1 MNVTGFRKA
10 LKKFEKA
17 TRVHC
22 LEMYTDE
29 RISSEAFAKGET
41 IEAWLKA
48 AEDMFSTHFE
58 HGDIKKA
65 RDRLRKQDSGH
76 TVSLSAQVILNVIRL
91 TSSTTLRCSGLV
103 LWSVLACLS
112 LSSLW

>member
-1 MNVTGFRKA
+1 MQIMNVTGFRKA

-17 TRVHC
+17 TRIHC

-29 RISSEAFAKGET
+29 RISFEAFATGKT
-41 IEAWLKA
+41 IEQLLRT

-76 TVSLSAQVILNVIRL
+76 TVSFSIV
-91 TSSTTLRCSGLV
+91 T
-103 LWSVLACLS
+103 
-112 LSSLW
+112 

>member
-17 TRVHC
+17 SRIHC
-22 LEMYTDE
+22 LELYTDD

-41 IEAWLKA
+41 IEGLLKT

-58 HGDIKKA
+58 HGDLKKA
-65 RDRLRKQDSGH
+65 RDRLRHQDSGH
-76 TVSLSAQVILNVIRL
+76 TVSLHV
-91 TSSTTLRCSGLV
+91 
-103 LWSVLACLS
+103 
-112 LSSLW
+112 